1 MLQFPLLAIHKV
13 GTQCVIANWAG
24 NSPLSVIHS
33 HGRSLPSIK
42 QSETV
47 YYYPILFG
55 FSSSLKCTGIQIE
68 KRIRP
73 NRCAGNGIFLRSA
86 CAMKAFFVRQILP
99 PVLVQLSIIVVLV
112 YFEAKDFVPYVS
124 PDEAGADF
132 LAVLVLM
139 PSVLLTWLWQEVV
152 SVRYWLH
159 APKPRI
165 KAAVLLAAWL
175 AAYPVLL
182 FAAMVLLW
190 QIFLQLFH

>member
-1 MLQFPLLAIHKV
+1 
-13 GTQCVIANWAG
+13 
-24 NSPLSVIHS
+24 
-33 HGRSLPSIK
+33 
-42 QSETV
+42 
-47 YYYPILFG
+47 
-55 FSSSLKCTGIQIE
+55 
-68 KRIRP
+68 
-73 NRCAGNGIFLRSA
+73 
-86 CAMKAFFVRQILP
+86 MKAFFIRQILP

>member
-1 MLQFPLLAIHKV
+1 
-13 GTQCVIANWAG
+13 
-24 NSPLSVIHS
+24 
-33 HGRSLPSIK
+33 
-42 QSETV
+42 
-47 YYYPILFG
+47 
-55 FSSSLKCTGIQIE
+55 
-68 KRIRP
+68 
-73 NRCAGNGIFLRSA
+73 
-86 CAMKAFFVRQILP
+86 MKAFFVRQILA

-139 PSVLLTWLWQEVV
+139 PSVLLTWLWQAVV

-175 AAYPVLL
+175 VAYPVLL

-190 QIFLQLFH
+190 QIFLQLLH

>member
-1 MLQFPLLAIHKV
+1 
-13 GTQCVIANWAG
+13 
-24 NSPLSVIHS
+24 
-33 HGRSLPSIK
+33 
-42 QSETV
+42 
-47 YYYPILFG
+47 
-55 FSSSLKCTGIQIE
+55 
-68 KRIRP
+68 
-73 NRCAGNGIFLRSA
+73 
-86 CAMKAFFVRQILP
+86 MKAFFVRQILP